1 MPRRV
6 IVYFDYLCPFSWR
19 LGELV
24 AMIEDD
30 IDLIFEWRHFSM
42 FQHDH
47 DTRRQLLGGNGKPG
61 WQLWNDKIADNDG
74 SGCKGLLPFLAS
86 QAARRQGPDAFK
98 RFRLGLQRAAHRDYL
113 PLHRETIVAVAVSA
127 DLHLPTFLD
136 DLDNPE
142 SRTVLAQE
150 HMGAVAA
157 DVVNTPTVVFPGTHV
172 AHVKLQQLPLDTAE
186 AVSLFQ
192 DTRRLLERYPFLYA
206 VTRPIGK
213 GN

>member
-6 IVYFDYLCPFSWR
+6 IVYFDYMCPFSWR
-19 LGELV
+19 LAELV

-30 IDLIFEWRHFSM
+30 IDLIFEWRHFSI

-47 DTRRQLLGGNGKPG
+47 DARRQLLGGNGKPG
-61 WQLWNDKIADNDG
+61 WQLWNERIESGDG
-74 SGCKGLLPFLAS
+74 TGCKGLLPFLAS

-113 PLHRETIVAVAVSA
+113 PLDRETIVAVAVSA

-150 HMGAVAA
+150 HMGAVTV
-157 DVVNTPTVVFPGTHV
+157 DVVSTPTVVFPGTHV
-172 AHVKLQQLPLDTAE
+172 AHVKLQQLPLNAAE
-186 AVSLFQ
+186 AASLFQ
-192 DTRRLLERYPFLYA
+192 DTRQLLERYPFLYA
-206 VTRPIGK
+206 VTRPLGK